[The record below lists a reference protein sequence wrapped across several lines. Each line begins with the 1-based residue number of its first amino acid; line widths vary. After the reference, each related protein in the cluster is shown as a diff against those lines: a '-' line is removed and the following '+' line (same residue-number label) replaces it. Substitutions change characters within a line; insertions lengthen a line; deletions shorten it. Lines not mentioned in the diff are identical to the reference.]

1 MTVQT
6 AITFERR
13 LNSLYSKKVKY
24 KKGVCDTELG
34 NLIF

>member
-24 KKGVCDTELG
+24 KKGH
-34 NLIF
+34 